1 MKKIMLVF
9 MAVNLL
15 SAFSLWGG
23 GQRGGGAQGR
33 GSTTIRVLADGNVQ
47 SFLPGEDENNNE
59 IHSWLEKYSG
69 YKLEYTILPADAGAA
84 RQRLTL
90 EFASGNPADMIVP
103 GDFRQ
108 LVAEGY
114 LMELDKYVADNAMLQ
129 KTKVMDPEV
138 YAMGVVNKKLYGI
151 PMPTNGARESDSL
164 VGIKQFTEPAG
175 LGKGDMSLNHVMD
188 MLAAAKRAYPDK
200 VILTGGGSQTSGYIL
215 RGFQWL
221 YGAFGV
227 ATSWRDAG
235 GKLEYSAVTD
245 DMRACLAFIADINA
259 RGYLDPEYAALNFE
273 KVREKMLNGRT
284 VFSLM
289 PWYQWQSIG
298 MWQDANGNPIYEL
311 YGNAAGSGGRKGQDI
326 GGPTLNIIKIP
337 KSCKIPEAV
346 VDFVARLCQP
356 EAYDFIFFGEK
367 DIDYKEENGLRI
379 NLGTNRRVS
388 TGTNYSVYYYIY
400 EDVAQRNMRLL
411 YADPSPNNQY
421 WIKTY
426 ATELKTILDP
436 AAAMPSIPEVVKY
449 GTDINDLCAQ
459 YFLKI
464 ATGAL
469 PVSAFDEFKARF
481 NAIGGSEMVKAVN
494 DWYASK

>member
-1 MKKIMLVF
+1 MKKFLLAF
-9 MAVNLL
+9 MVINLL
-15 SAFSLWGG
+15 GTLSVWGG
-23 GQRGGGAQGR
+23 GQQGGGTQGK
-33 GSTTIRVLADGNVQ
+33 GSTTIRVLVAGNVQ

-59 IHSWLEKYSG
+59 IHSWLEKFSG
-69 YKLEYTILPADAGAA
+69 YKLEYTILPADAAA
-84 RQRLTL
+84 AKQRLTL

-103 GDFRQ
+103 GDFHQ
-108 LVAEGY
+108 LAAEGY
-114 LMELDKYVADNAMLQ
+114 LMELDTYVANNAMLQ
-129 KTKVMDPEV
+129 KSKVMDPAV

-151 PMPTNGARESDSL
+151 PMPTNGSPESDSL
-164 VGIKQFTEPAG
+164 VGMKQFTGPAG
-175 LGKGDMSLNHVMD
+175 IVKGDMSLNHVTN

-200 VILTGGGSQTSGYIL
+200 VILTGGGSGTNNYIL
-215 RGFQWL
+215 KGFQWL

-227 ATSWRDAG
+227 AAPWREAG

-245 DMRACLAFIADINA
+245 DMKACLAYIAGINA
-259 RGYLDPEYAALNFE
+259 GGYLDSEYAALNFE
-273 KVREKMLNGRT
+273 RVREKMLNGRT

-298 MWQDANGNPIYEL
+298 MWKDANGNPTYEL
-311 YGNAAGSGGRKGQDI
+311 YGNAVGSGGRKGQDI
-326 GGPTLNIIKIP
+326 GGPAVNIIKIP
-337 KSCKIPEAV
+337 KTCKIPEAV
-346 VDFVARLCQP
+346 VDYVAHLCQS

-421 WIKTY
+421 WITTY
-426 ATELKTILDP
+426 ATELKSVLNP
-436 AAAMPSIPEVVKY
+436 AAAMPLIPEVVKY
-449 GTDINDLCAQ
+449 GTDVNDLCAQ

-481 NAIGGSEMVKAVN
+481 NAIGGAEMVKAVN
-494 DWYASK
+494 DWYANR